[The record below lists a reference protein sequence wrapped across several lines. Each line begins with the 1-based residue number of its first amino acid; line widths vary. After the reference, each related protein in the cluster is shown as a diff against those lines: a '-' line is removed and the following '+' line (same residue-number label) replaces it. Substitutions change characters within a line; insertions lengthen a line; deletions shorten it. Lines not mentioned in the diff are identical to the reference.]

1 MEIKTKYN
9 IGDTVYII
17 DGSRIK
23 RAVIEDIWIAA
34 IEGYMKISYRFK
46 LYPMKSEAECFA
58 TKEELINH
66 LKQ

>member
-17 DGSRIK
+17 DGCSIK
-23 RAVIEDIWIAA
+23 RAAIEEIRMVA
-34 IEGYMKISYRFK
+34 IEGYMKITYLFK
-46 LYPMKSEAECFA
+46 LYPMKPEAECFA

>member
-34 IEGYMKISYRFK
+34 IEGYTKISYRFK
-46 LYPMKSEAECFA
+46 LYPMKPEAECFA